1 VYLRRTVPHFRHGE
15 TGNSGPLHDERG
27 GLHLRGKSASIFAMI
42 ATASTLCATVPFAA
56 AQPASPDQDSRRPQ
70 SGRDGSPTSA
80 AEIWDANHD
89 GIYTCN
95 EWKGYLGR
103 LFDYADR
110 NHDGHLAPPEFAS
123 VRRPGS
129 ALADA
134 DFGYFDENQD
144 GKITRS
150 EFVDKPN
157 PFILQY
163 DKNGDCRVTP
173 DELKPTGT
181 DQKQPGGRGKR
192 S

>member
-1 VYLRRTVPHFRHGE
+1 MSL
-15 TGNSGPLHDERG
+15 
-27 GLHLRGKSASIFAMI
+27 AC
-42 ATASTLCATVPFAA
+42 TAVPFAS
-56 AQPASPDQDSRRPQ
+56 AQPASPDHAQPSSRAGGDR
-70 SGRDGSPTSA
+70 SPANA

-89 GIYTCN
+89 GVYTCD
-95 EWKGYLGR
+95 EWKAYLGR
-103 LFDYADR
+103 LFDRADR
-110 NHDGHLAPPEFAS
+110 NHDGILTPAEFDG

-150 EFVDKPN
+150 EFVGKPN
-157 PFILQY
+157 EFILQN

-173 DELKPTGT
+173 DELKGSTT
-181 DQKQPGGRGKR
+181 EEKKPGGRGKR